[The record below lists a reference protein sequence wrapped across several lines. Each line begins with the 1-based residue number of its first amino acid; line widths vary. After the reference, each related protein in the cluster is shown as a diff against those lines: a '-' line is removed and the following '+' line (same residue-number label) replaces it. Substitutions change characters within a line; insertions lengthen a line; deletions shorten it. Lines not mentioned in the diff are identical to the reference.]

1 MPVAV
6 PTTVPFGTF
15 SFTLLP
21 ESVTPLGA
29 SNTSVVAM
37 LKVLFERFPAAS
49 AIVTVIHSNASI
61 RSPAAACWRR

>member
-21 ESVTPLGA
+21 DSVTPLGA

-37 LKVLFERFPAAS
+37 VKVLLTLFPAAS
-49 AIVTVIHSNASI
+49 AIVTVMSFECQDS
-61 RSPAAACWRR
+61 